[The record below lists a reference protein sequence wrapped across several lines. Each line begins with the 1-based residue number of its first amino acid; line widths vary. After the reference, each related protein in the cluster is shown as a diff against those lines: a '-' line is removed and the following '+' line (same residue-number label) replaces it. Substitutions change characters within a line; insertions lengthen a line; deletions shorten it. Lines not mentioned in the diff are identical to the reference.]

1 MSYDY
6 KETTDEIIIDKGIST
21 REMWK
26 EYEHGKEHVSFEEL
40 EQGAKLRPTVPMV
53 LDTQH
58 NHGEPLT
65 DASRSI
71 GAADFT
77 PCPSKRGLKTVWRFL
92 KKKCP
97 DWLLQHLR
105 ERKPLP
111 VSMYQFV
118 NVGEDREQRDLLFD
132 HIAILA
138 NQDPRCP
145 IERCGVGVYDSKMT
159 EEPKKEEVTA
169 PEPEQPTT
177 SPEVVQTVQEE
188 TKEPPP
194 SKVEVTPEPDP
205 VPDKDSIIS
214 ELKAKLAKREEQ
226 LNAIRQPLVDELV
239 SRGYQLQELNTVK
252 LETLQKMAAESRAAT
267 TEGLPG
273 TVPAPSA
280 TTPKALHE
288 QRADEQKRFEES
300 LKKRQEERFKD
311 W

>member
-6 KETTDEIIIDKGIST
+6 KETTDEIIINKGIAT

-26 EYEHGKEHVSFEEL
+26 EYDHGKEHVSFEEL
-40 EQGAKLRPTVPMV
+40 ERALQLRERVPLV
-53 LDTQH
+53 LDSVH
-58 NHGEPLT
+58 NHQEPLT
-65 DASRSI
+65 DASKACGYATLRS
-71 GAADFT
+71 
-77 PCPSKRGLKTVWRFL
+77 CPDKRGIAGQFHLYKAL
-92 KKKCP
+92 LP
-97 DWLLQHLR
+97 ESLLQTIR

-159 EEPKKEEVTA
+159 EEEKKPEVTA